1 MRIQSVGRAL
11 PAHRH
16 TQDEIRAML
25 ADLWADQPSIVA
37 RLPKLYEN
45 TRVHQRHLA
54 LPLDAYRSLDTF
66 GRSNDAWIQA
76 SLALGQEAIEDA
88 LAQAGLT
95 PADVDA
101 LFTVSVTGVASPALD
116 ARLMNRMP
124 LRPDMKR
131 IPIFGLGCVAGVA
144 GIARAADYVRAFPD
158 QVAVLLSVE
167 LCSLTFQR
175 HDLSLAHVLSAGLF
189 GDGAAAVVVV
199 GEERAQ
205 KLAQQGPRVVATRS
219 VFYPNTEDAMG
230 WHISEHGFGLI
241 LSPEVPELARTRLA
255 PDVDRFLADQGHSRA
270 DIDRWVCH
278 PGGPKVLQA
287 MQEGLDLTED
297 AVALSWEMLG
307 AQGNLSSTSV
317 LMVLLETLARRGL
330 AAGERG
336 LLLAMGP
343 AFCSELVLIEGQ
355 GRRADARSHVPAMRG
370 PL

>member
-1 MRIQSVGRAL
+1 MRILSVGRAL
-11 PAHRH
+11 PPHQH
-16 TQDEIRAML
+16 TQDEIRTML
-25 ADLWADQPSIVA
+25 AELWASQASIVV

-45 TRVHQRHLA
+45 TRVERRHLA
-54 LPLDAYRSLDTF
+54 LPLDAYRELDSF
-66 GRSNDAWIQA
+66 GKANDAWIHS
-76 SLALGQEAIEDA
+76 SLELGQQAIEDA
-88 LAQAGLT
+88 LEQAELT

-199 GEERAQ
+199 GEERAARMG
-205 KLAQQGPRVVATRS
+205 KQGTRIVATRS

-230 WHISEHGFGLI
+230 WRISEHGFGLI
-241 LSPEVPELARTRLA
+241 LSPEVPELARARLA
-255 PDVDRFLADQGHSRA
+255 PDVDRFLADQGCTRA
-270 DIDRWVCH
+270 DIRHWICH
-278 PGGPKVLQA
+278 PGGPKVLQG
-287 MQEGLDLTED
+287 MQEGLALTED
-297 AVALSWEMLG
+297 DVALSWEML
-307 AQGNLSSTSV
+307 AEQGNLSSTSV
-317 LMVLLETLARRGL
+317 LMVLRETLARRGPEP
-330 AAGERG
+330 GEAG

-343 AFCSELVLIEGQ
+343 AFCSELVLVEG
-355 GRRADARSHVPAMRG
+355 
-370 PL
+370 